1 MTNNYFQELYN
12 VDLSEH
18 AQEKNGFTYVKW
30 AVIWREVKLRY
41 PDATYKVYESA
52 DGCLYHTDGISAW
65 VKVGVT
71 VCGVEN
77 IEYMPITNK
86 KNGIAVDLKY
96 VKSTFASDA
105 IQRAITKACARHGIG
120 LKFYI
125 EEKSDPDSNDAAGAD
140 NERGVT
146 AGQDNH
152 ELTDDEQAKLLTEM
166 TLADI
171 RRYKIQ
177 LRKERAAHPEAVF
190 SDFAG
195 IVKLFKNDQK
205 KIDN

>member
-1 MTNNYFQELYN
+1 MSDNYFKELYD
-12 VDLSEH
+12 VDLSEFT
-18 AQEKNGFTYVKW
+18 QEKNGFTYVKW

-120 LKFYI
+120 LNFYI
-125 EEKSDPDSNDAAGAD
+125 EENPDSNDDSGAD
-140 NERGVT
+140 KSVAPESEK
-146 AGQDNH
+146 DNH

-171 RRYKIQ
+171 RKYKVQ
-177 LRKERAAHPEAVF
+177 LRKERAAHPDAVF

-205 KIDN
+205 KVDN